1 MDKIKIKN
9 LEVFCNHGVYKE
21 ETVLGQKF
29 AVNLVMYTQT
39 RRAGVTDELEYSVD
53 YGNVSQFIND
63 FMKKNTFKLIE
74 AVAENLAGELL
85 LHYPLVE
92 AVDLEVKK
100 PWAPV
105 HLPLDTVSVE
115 IKRGWHQAYIAL
127 GSNMGDKKAHLD
139 FAVDAF
145 SSLPGCQVLK
155 VSDYIATE
163 PYGGVEQDEFL
174 NGALLLKTW
183 LSPEE
188 LLEKIHEIE
197 LSQGRERLIH
207 WGPRTLDLDILFYD
221 DRILDTED
229 LTIPH
234 PEIQLRDFVLE
245 PMEQIAPWLRHPVL
259 NKTIRQLRRE
269 LNG

>member
-1 MDKIKIKN
+1 MDKIKIKD

-29 AVNLVMYTQT
+29 VVNLSMFTEM
-39 RRAGVTDELEYSVD
+39 RRAGKTDDLEYSVD
-53 YGNVSQFIND
+53 YGNVSQFITD

-74 AVAENLAGELL
+74 AVAESLAEELL
-85 LHYPLVE
+85 LHYPLVKK
-92 AVDLEVKK
+92 VRLEVKK

-115 IKRGWHQAYIAL
+115 IERGWHMAYIAI
-127 GSNMGDKKAHLD
+127 GSNMGDKEAYLNE
-139 FAVDAF
+139 AVE
-145 SSLPGCQVLK
+145 SLKMLHGCEVLK
-155 VSDYIATE
+155 VSDYIVTE

-174 NGALLLKTW
+174 NGALLLKT
-183 LSPEE
+183 LFTPYE
-188 LLEKIHEIE
+188 LLDELHVIE
-197 LSQGRERLIH
+197 QSAGRERIVH

-221 DRILDTED
+221 DMILDTEE

-234 PEIQLRDFVLE
+234 AEIALRDFVLE
-245 PMEQIAPWLRHPVL
+245 PMDQIAPCFRHPVL